1 MTSGQKIAFSLLT
14 TIILVAGFALT
25 ARTTNLFK
33 ILDDR
38 YYSQVQVNEKNAEL
52 NRLSQSVDLYIQK
65 VLEKIENSYIKEGC
79 IRSYMDQNPSEALQQ
94 ERRNLTAQLFSDI
107 PSLSGIRLIDKNG
120 KSLHYSSYDYDVL
133 KVNGSYKTYKNYPDV
148 VKDASELEYN
158 LINVDEGNHER
169 KVLVDAEKNRLIISM
184 PFYWIGDIYSA
195 SMLFY
200 FNFSKIEQE
209 LINAKEL
216 SLNQSLTLCSY
227 NLKGGFVLNLPN
239 INQEEFF
246 EPVSQKWQEKRSV
259 TSPEKILQ
267 SKNNK
272 DWLMLSSSDGKYL
285 LAAGVYP
292 SETFTLPKEFIYL
305 LYVCVTITLFL
316 ISFLLFSLKRSSE
329 AVLKKRI
336 KKIQFGVIKEFLDN
350 KEKVEWNAVVNQLKS
365 RKDDLSSDIYSSL
378 GVHSKKE
385 KKHLEEFLEKSW
397 KEIFEVLEGS
407 APKNTVTSEQA
418 QGGQTG
424 QSGQS
429 DAAAPQFAGITME
442 QLRSMLEEVLQET
455 SLNINLSNA
464 NIKSQPAVKTAPL
477 TEVEDVEEVEEL
489 DDVEEVEE
497 VEELDDVEEVEELAD
512 DVEELDDA
520 EEVEEV
526 EELTDDVEELDDA
539 EEVEEVEEL
548 ADDVEKLDDVEEVEE
563 LADDVEELD
572 DVEEV
577 EEVEEPEITYNPV
590 KLSEYEP
597 EAEEVSEEEL
607 ETLEAVDDVQ
617 ISAFDS
623 PFAVPEVKPIS
634 EYDNDSKDSYIKS
647 DKFATCDN
655 LFSDEIC
662 LGAEYTV
669 AQTEYIPVDFTVYS
683 LPGVKSDKDEEK
695 SEEVKEEPVKI
706 LKGKGLLAALSS
718 IRESEE
724 KLANCQPIV
733 EADGVFSISE
743 NLRYNESNLD
753 KSFQTLVHSVLKQ

>member
-169 KVLVDAEKNRLIISM
+169 KILVDAEKKRLIISM

-365 RKDDLSSDIYSSL
+365 RKNDLSSDIYSSL

-407 APKNTVTSEQA
+407 APKNTVTPEQA

-464 NIKSQPAVKTAPL
+464 NIKSQPAVKAAPL

-497 VEELDDVEEVEELAD
+497 VEALDDVEEVEELAD

-526 EELTDDVEELDDA
+526 EELTDDVEELNDA
-539 EEVEEVEEL
+539 EEVEEVEE
-548 ADDVEKLDDVEEVEE
+548 V
-563 LADDVEELD
+563 ADDVEELD
-572 DVEEV
+572 DAEEV

-706 LKGKGLLAALSS
+706 LKGKGLLAAISS

>member
-350 KEKVEWNAVVNQLKS
+350 KEKVEWNAVLNQLKS

-407 APKNTVTSEQA
+407 APKNTVTPEQA
-418 QGGQTG
+418 QGG

-464 NIKSQPAVKTAPL
+464 NIKSQPAVKAAPL

-497 VEELDDVEEVEELAD
+497 LDDVEEF
-512 DVEELDDA
+512 
-520 EEVEEV
+520 
-526 EELTDDVEELDDA
+526 EELT
-539 EEVEEVEEL
+539 
-548 ADDVEKLDDVEEVEE
+548 
-563 LADDVEELD
+563 DDVEELD

-577 EEVEEPEITYNPV
+577 EEVEEPGITYNPV

-683 LPGVKSDKDEEK
+683 LPGVNSDKDEEK

-733 EADGVFSISE
+733 ESDGVFSISE

>member
-65 VLEKIENSYIKEGC
+65 VLEKIENSYIKEVC

-429 DAAAPQFAGITME
+429 DAAAPQFAGITMK

-464 NIKSQPAVKTAPL
+464 NIKSQPAVKAAPL

-497 VEELDDVEEVEELAD
+497 LTD
-512 DVEELDDA
+512 DVEELDD
-520 EEVEEV
+520 VEEV
-526 EELTDDVEELDDA
+526 EELTDDVEELDD
-539 EEVEEVEEL
+539 VEEVEE
-548 ADDVEKLDDVEEVEE
+548 LDDVEEVEE
-563 LADDVEELD
+563 LDDA
-572 DVEEV
+572 EEV

-597 EAEEVSEEEL
+597 ETEEVSEEEL

-623 PFAVPEVKPIS
+623 PFVVPEVKPIS

-647 DKFATCDN
+647 DKLATCDN

-683 LPGVKSDKDEEK
+683 LPGVKSDKEEEK
-695 SEEVKEEPVKI
+695 IEEVKEEPVKI

-718 IRESEE
+718 IRESEA

-733 EADGVFSISE
+733 ESDGVFSISE

>member
-38 YYSQVQVNEKNAEL
+38 YYFQVQVNEKNAEL
-52 NRLSQSVDLYIQK
+52 NRLSKSVDLYIQK

-133 KVNGSYKTYKNYPDV
+133 KVNGSYKTYKNYPEV

-209 LINAKEL
+209 LINTKEL

-350 KEKVEWNAVVNQLKS
+350 KEKVEWNAVLNQLKS

-429 DAAAPQFAGITME
+429 DASAPQFAGITME

-464 NIKSQPAVKTAPL
+464 NIKSQPAVKAASL

-489 DDVEEVEE
+489 DDVEEVEEVDDVEEVEELTDDVEELDDVEEVEEVEELADDVEELDEVEDVEEVEELDDVEE

-512 DVEELDDA
+512 DVEEL
-520 EEVEEV
+520 
-526 EELTDDVEELDDA
+526 
-539 EEVEEVEEL
+539 
-548 ADDVEKLDDVEEVEE
+548 
-563 LADDVEELD
+563 
-572 DVEEV
+572 
-577 EEVEEPEITYNPV
+577 EITYNPV

-617 ISAFDS
+617 VSAFDS
-623 PFAVPEVKPIS
+623 PFVVPEVKPIS

-669 AQTEYIPVDFTVYS
+669 AQTEYIPVDFTVYT
-683 LPGVKSDKDEEK
+683 LPGVNSNKDDDKI
-695 SEEVKEEPVKI
+695 EEVKEEPVKI

-724 KLANCQPIV
+724 KLANSQPIV

>member
-455 SLNINLSNA
+455 SLNINLSNS

-512 DVEELDDA
+512 DVEELDDV

-548 ADDVEKLDDVEEVEE
+548 ADDVEK
-563 LADDVEELD
+563 LD

>member
-169 KVLVDAEKNRLIISM
+169 KVLVDAEKKRLIISM

-464 NIKSQPAVKTAPL
+464 NIKSQSAVKAAPP

-497 VEELDDVEEVEELAD
+497 LDDVEEVEEL
-512 DVEELDDA
+512 
-520 EEVEEV
+520 
-526 EELTDDVEELDDA
+526 TDD
-539 EEVEEVEEL
+539 
-548 ADDVEKLDDVEEVEE
+548 
-563 LADDVEELD
+563 
-572 DVEEV
+572 
-577 EEVEEPEITYNPV
+577 VEEPEITYNPV

-617 ISAFDS
+617 VSAFDS

-655 LFSDEIC
+655 LFSDELC

-683 LPGVKSDKDEEK
+683 LPGVQSDKDEEK
-695 SEEVKEEPVKI
+695 IEEVKEEPVKI

-724 KLANCQPIV
+724 KLANSQPIV